1 MAALG
6 AETFLRH
13 RWIVG
18 ALLAVPREGKG
29 HASGRRRGL
38 ASRNAPHVCHVAA
51 TAAPSS
57 RRPPGG
63 LVVVVV
69 SSGTGSNGSARSLAV
84 AQPGG
89 AAGTRRRKGGVWS
102 GEGYLRQRRGVGV
115 TGRSG
120 TTLLMVG
127 GGELMHR
134 TCVGGQAA
142 AAAAAAEAAAL
153 PLPPSASAPALKE
166 VSPRRHNSLGSCF
179 GHHHH
184 P

>member
-1 MAALG
+1 MLRGARFWLGRAKPRTGMAALG

-18 ALLAVPREGKG
+18 ALLAVPREGENGKG

-102 GEGYLRQRRGVGV
+102 GECYLRQRRGVGV

-120 TTLLMVG
+120 TVRPRALSPTLAGHGARRV
-127 GGELMHR
+127 
-134 TCVGGQAA
+134 
-142 AAAAAAEAAAL
+142 
-153 PLPPSASAPALKE
+153 AP
-166 VSPRRHNSLGSCF
+166 
-179 GHHHH
+179 
-184 P
+184 